1 MSIFAVEIGGH
12 RLRRAVRGRNV
23 PASLKKE
30 MTMRI
35 VESAAAGLVALAVQM
50 LVVATVLL

>member
-1 MSIFAVEIGGH
+1 
-12 RLRRAVRGRNV
+12 
-23 PASLKKE
+23 
-30 MTMRI
+30 MRI